1 MNSLKKQI
9 LFLALLF
16 ILNGCGIFSSPPT
29 VPLEKKSLNSLMQ
42 EGMEFFKNTNFD
54 KAIEIFQYVKD
65 TYPFSPEALVAQ
77 LKLADA
83 F

>member
-9 LFLALLF
+9 LFLALLL

-42 EGMEFFKNTNFD
+42 EGMESFKNTNF
-54 KAIEIFQYVKD
+54 
-65 TYPFSPEALVAQ
+65 
-77 LKLADA
+77 
-83 F
+83 